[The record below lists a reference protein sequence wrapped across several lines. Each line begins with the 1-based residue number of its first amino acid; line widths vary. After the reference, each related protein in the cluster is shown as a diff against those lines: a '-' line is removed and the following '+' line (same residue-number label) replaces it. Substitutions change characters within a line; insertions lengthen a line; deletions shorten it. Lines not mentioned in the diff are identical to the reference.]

1 MLKPLLCCIVVVLA
15 CVNLSAQT
23 TTLKHAIPAGFRNVN
38 PDTNGQPW
46 LVGGMK
52 MTPEV
57 HARLQQI
64 PEWPG
69 PDAKHSSNTLP
80 DHIYNYKDSAF
91 PATFTQYGSC
101 CSAASGIG
109 YSYTYECNLLKGVSA
124 KKAANL
130 CAYGF
135 LYDFLD
141 DGVDQGCWYYDAW
154 DIAKKTGC
162 MSKTDFGGEVEDQG
176 ETKWVSGYTAYHN
189 AYSQCRDS
197 SYYTISVKDS
207 AGIWKLKQWMY
218 NHGRGDAKGGTATF
232 SWYSQHNFT
241 TIPTGMPDSGKKSLI
256 KSIITAASSQSEHA
270 MTFAGY
276 DDRIGESSSGALGAV
291 LLQNSWG
298 ISYGDSGRSWV
309 PYRFLK
315 SPASKNADSTIY
327 ENTVYVI
334 EVRKQTVKLDYK
346 VTISHNSRNKIQI
359 QTGYANS
366 ATATSATN
374 TSYIGGNSSSGS
386 AFNYS
391 GGAYPMEGKGGDSTI
406 EIGLDVTDFYTAITG
421 TQATFFLMITSKGGS
436 GSVKN
441 FSLMDYT
448 GDTVTETACSKTN
461 VTITSNA
468 TTTLSIVYTKKTT
481 PIASSARKIS
491 GFDIKV
497 NRDNSIFVPFGGK
510 SSVAI
515 ANMQGRQ
522 LKSFETNGQ
531 GWHTMPISIT
541 AGKYVVTIVNAGKSY
556 SRKIDIVK

>member
-1 MLKPLLCCIVVVLA
+1 
-15 CVNLSAQT
+15 
-23 TTLKHAIPAGFRNVN
+23 
-38 PDTNGQPW
+38 
-46 LVGGMK
+46 

-57 HARLQQI
+57 HARLHQI

-80 DHIYNYKDSAF
+80 DHVYNYKDSAF
-91 PATFTQYGSC
+91 PATFMQDGSC

-109 YSYTYECNLLKGVSA
+109 YTYTYECNILKGVSA

-135 LYDFLD
+135 LYDFLN
-141 DGVDQGCWYYDAW
+141 DGAVDQGCWYYDAW

-162 MSKTDFGGEVEDQG
+162 LSKTDFGGEVEDKTTEMG
-176 ETKWVSGYTAYHN
+176 ESRWGNGYIAYHN

-218 NHGRGDAKGGTATF
+218 DHGRGDAIGGTATF
-232 SWYSQHNFT
+232 SWYSEHNFT
-241 TIPTGMPDSGKKSLI
+241 TIPTGMPDEGKKSLL
-256 KSIITAASSQSEHA
+256 KSITKSNGSSQSEHA

-276 DDRIGESSSGALGAV
+276 DDRIGASSSGELGAV

-298 ISYGDSGRSWV
+298 TSYGDSGRSWV

-334 EVRKQTVKLDYK
+334 EVRKHTVKLDYK
-346 VTISHNSRNKIQI
+346 VTISHSSRSKIQI
-359 QTGYANS
+359 KTGYANS
-366 ATATSATN
+366 ATATSAT
-374 TSYIGGNSSSGS
+374 TSSLVGTTTTGS

-406 EIGLDVTDFYTAITG
+406 EIGLDVTDFYTAMTG

-436 GSVKN
+436 GSVKS

-461 VTITSNA
+461 VTITSGA
-468 TTTLSIVYTKKTT
+468 TTTLSIVYTKPTT
-481 PIASSARKIS
+481 AVASSVARKITTEN
-491 GFDIKV
+491 IKV
-497 NRDNSIFVPFGGK
+497 NKDNSLFVPFSGK

-522 LKSFETNGQ
+522 FKSFETIGQ
-531 GWHTMPISIT
+531 GWHTMPVQIT